1 MGYYLKAILGLAIF
15 AGSIVLFNVEL
26 VRLLETGTCASGNQ
40 PYVINRECPEGTE
53 TAALLLV
60 GSVFG
65 GLIGAAL
72 FAFRGDPPGG
82 GKRRAGAFGFGTFA
96 WGLFF
101 TTTGAVALY
110 TALTS
115 EVIGADGE
123 LGGAIVGGTFLLMG
137 VPALIFVAWATISDM
152 RDDESPAA
160 GGAGGTVSTGGFT
173 REALTNFARGQRQ
186 MMGGSAPAPAR
197 RGGGGVE
204 ELERLQ
210 RLRESGALTDE
221 EFERQKA
228 RILADM

>member
-15 AGSIVLFNVEL
+15 LGSIVLFNVEL
-26 VRLLETGTCASGNQ
+26 VKLLETGTCASGNQ
-40 PYVINRECPEGTE
+40 PFEIARPCPEGTA
-53 TAALLLV
+53 TAALLLT
-60 GSVFG
+60 GSVFS
-65 GLIGAAL
+65 GLLGAAL

-82 GKRRAGAFGFGTFA
+82 RKRRGGGFGFGTFA

-101 TTTGAVALY
+101 TVTGAVALY
-110 TALTS
+110 TAFTS
-115 EVIGADGE
+115 EVIGPDGE

-137 VPALIFVAWATISDM
+137 LPALVYVAWAAISDM

-160 GGAGGTVSTGGFT
+160 GGAGGAVSTGGFT
-173 REALTNFARGQRQ
+173 SEALTNFARGQRQ
-186 MMGGSAPAPAR
+186 MIGGGAPASGG
-197 RGGGGVE
+197 RGGGIE

-228 RILADM
+228 HILANM